1 MTQRKLNDS
10 KVLKLFDRG
19 NSQAEIARKLGVT
32 RQAVSKR
39 LSELRGRTTS
49 AVIVREPTKKIIDQ
63 RFDAIAQL
71 GEINK
76 KSLELLE
83 QAEEKPEFA
92 LKCIGE
98 VRNQIR
104 LAADIQMH
112 LFSVQEARKFM
123 AIVKESLKEAS
134 PDAYKEFLR
143 RINNERTLK
152 STLRFA

>member
-1 MTQRKLNDS
+1 MD
-10 KVLKLFDRG
+10 
-19 NSQAEIARKLGVT
+19 ARKINDKKLIRLIDSGKTQADAARDLGVS

-39 LSELRGRTTS
+39 LNELRGRTTRVVV
-49 AVIVREPTKKIIDQ
+49 AQPTKKIIDQ
-63 RFDAIAQL
+63 RFDAIEQL

-112 LFSVQEARKFM
+112 LFSVQEAQKFM
-123 AIVKESLKEAS
+123 AIVKEALKEAS

-143 RINNERTLK
+143 RINHERTLR
-152 STLRFA
+152 STLRFT